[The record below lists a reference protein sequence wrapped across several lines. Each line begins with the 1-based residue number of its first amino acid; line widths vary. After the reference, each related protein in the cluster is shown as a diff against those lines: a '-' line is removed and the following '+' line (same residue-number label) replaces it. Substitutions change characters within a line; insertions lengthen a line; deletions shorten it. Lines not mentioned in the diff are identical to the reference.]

1 MAIRTTEAVVL
12 KTRPFRNAS
21 LIVTAYTKDF
31 GKIQGLAKGIKLR
44 CDRKD
49 TTHHCYLEPLTLD
62 KIVYY
67 EKSRSGLHLLTQS
80 DLLNQFQ
87 PIRHDLGR
95 LAAASFMLELVD
107 KGTQLEDANGR
118 IFELLAGSLGRLCEG
133 GNDFGETLLFFQM
146 QFLKLSG
153 FMPKDNKL
161 DMPVTDFIKL
171 HIERNCDGKKFLMRR
186 SQPTRC

>member
-1 MAIRTTEAVVL
+1 MAIRTTEAIVL
-12 KTRPFRNAS
+12 KTMPLGNAS

-31 GKIQGLAKGIKLR
+31 GKMQGLAKGIKRR

-49 TTHHCYLEPLTLD
+49 TRYHCYLEPLTLD

-67 EKSRSGLHLLTQS
+67 EKNRSGLHLLTQS

-87 PIRHDLGR
+87 PIRHDLR
-95 LAAASFMLELVD
+95 KIAAASFMLELVD

-133 GNDFGETLLFFQM
+133 GNDFREILLFFQM

-161 DMPVTDFIKL
+161 DMPVTDFIRL
-171 HIERNCDGKKFLMRR
+171 HIDSEFKTLEFMEKIKYG
-186 SQPTRC
+186 